1 MTLLEATQQP
11 ELPDTTELFI
21 SCNNREACDNLTKS
35 KVLQRYWAEYVEQNK
50 RSSGLEL
57 EERIKPKFTGETLV
71 GSDKIGY
78 RTATL
83 SLVEDEYV
91 TETPDI
97 EEPDETKNNKAYT
110 FFHLG
115 NELTGHAGIVHGGML
130 ATLLDEL
137 TCRLAFL
144 NFKSRLG
151 VTALLK
157 INYRQP
163 CYANSHIMVKCEVV
177 NKKGRKCLVRGTIY
191 KFNPDSDGTIEDPLN
206 LLTECECLVVEPKWV
221 DQMKKPGSN

>member
-1 MTLLEATQQP
+1 MTLLEASQKP
-11 ELPDTTELFI
+11 EIPDATKLFI
-21 SCNNREACDNLTKS
+21 SCNNENACNILTKS
-35 KVLQRYWAEYVEQNK
+35 KVLQRYWGEYVEHNR

-78 RTATL
+78 RTTTL
-83 SLVEDEYV
+83 SLVEEEYV
-91 TETPDI
+91 NETPDI
-97 EEPDETKNNKAYT
+97 EQSDEAKNNKSYT
-110 FFHLG
+110 FFYLG

-163 CYANSHIMVKCEVV
+163 CYANTHIMVKCEVL
-177 NKKGRKCLVRGTIY
+177 NKRGRKCLVRGSIY
-191 KFNPDSDGTIEDPLN
+191 KLNPESDGIIEDPLN
-206 LLTECECLVVEPKWV
+206 SLTECECLVVEPKWV
-221 DQMKKPGSN
+221 DQMKKPGSD